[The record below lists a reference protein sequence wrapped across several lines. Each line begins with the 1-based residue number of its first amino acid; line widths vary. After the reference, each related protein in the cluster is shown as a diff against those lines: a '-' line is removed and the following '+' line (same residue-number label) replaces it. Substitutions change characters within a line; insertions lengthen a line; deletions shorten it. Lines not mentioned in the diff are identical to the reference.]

1 MDLHSREATGSNIAA
16 YDVGVGNSGMIQE
29 LTERVESS
37 VNEGNIAHLPFIKGY
52 GRFEKNE
59 CKKRKRTPSRT
70 KTDAKTRTDD
80 VEGKEAE
87 SEDDKIDIEGKAD
100 LQANSNMEDLI
111 SDNDDFFF
119 DSGTTEG

>member
-1 MDLHSREATGSNIAA
+1 MKRQDLKNAA

-52 GRFEKNE
+52 SRFEKNE
-59 CKKRKRTPSRT
+59 CKKRKCTPSRR

-80 VEGKEAE
+80 VEGK
-87 SEDDKIDIEGKAD
+87 AD
-100 LQANSNMEDLI
+100 LQAKSNMEDLI
-111 SDNDDFFF
+111 SDNDDFFLTVGQLK
-119 DSGTTEG
+119 DEHDELQGKLIDIQ